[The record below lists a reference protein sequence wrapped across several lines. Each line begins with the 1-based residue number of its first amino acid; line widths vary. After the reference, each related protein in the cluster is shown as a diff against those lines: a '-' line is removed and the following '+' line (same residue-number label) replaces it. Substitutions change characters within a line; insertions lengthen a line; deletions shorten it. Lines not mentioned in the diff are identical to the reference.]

1 MKRKTLLSLCL
12 IAIMTVLFAIT
23 VSAADPVEAWDI
35 SATENDSVTAYL
47 YADPVNEGKYTL
59 TISGTGNMAGWGWNS
74 APWHASY
81 RLTISSVTIE
91 GGVTS
96 VGQYAFTQCDGIES
110 ITIGS
115 NVVTLGHGAFQGC
128 GGVKE
133 INFNATRLNG
143 FSDSHYVFEYTG
155 VNTDGIT
162 VNIGNKVEIIPSN
175 LFHVKDPTKLN
186 LKTVVF
192 EANSSC
198 TIIDKS
204 AFCNCFS
211 LKSVTLPTS
220 LTTIEHGA
228 FYQTG
233 LDSIVILE
241 NVTYIGPCAFE
252 GCGSLKSVTL
262 PQGLKTLGYSAF
274 RYCRA
279 LEQVAFNATLM
290 DDMGEDNHAFEYA
303 GENTS
308 GLTFKVGKNVARIP
322 ARLFNTVGCNLKAIV
337 FEANSSCTTI
347 GTDAF
352 CNSSNLK
359 AVTLPK
365 SITTLERGVFY
376 NTGLEKII
384 IPVSVTSIGMYVFE
398 YCTEL
403 TIYTELA
410 SQPSTWHAEWNKSSC
425 PVVWD
430 YKTTL
435 RDNIFTFKGYSFNEA
450 GQIAFGF
457 DVDIES
463 KTAYEELTGKKL
475 EIGALFASYDYLGGK
490 QPLDNSGKETTLNTG
505 KVVKHN
511 LSDYEYLYY
520 DFILTDISDELKG
533 VKLVISAYV
542 CNGEETKYE
551 QENGMSDTVTGISYN
566 KAKESKVA

>member
-12 IAIMTVLFAIT
+12 IAIMTILFAIT

-35 SATENDSVTAYL
+35 SATGNDSVTAYL

-133 INFNATRLNG
+133 ISFNATRLNG
-143 FSDSHYVFEYTG
+143 CEDNNAIFGYIG
-155 VNTDGIT
+155 VNTSGT
-162 VNIGNKVEIIPSN
+162 TLRVGKNVEIIPQG
-175 LFHVKDPTKLN
+175 LFFTSSPKNCN
-186 LKTVVF
+186 LKAVVF
-192 EANSSC
+192 EENSIC
-198 TIIDKS
+198 TTIDRN
-204 AFCNCFS
+204 AFCNCHQLEYIS
-211 LKSVTLPTS
+211 LPPSI
-220 LTTIEHGA
+220 TTIEHGA
-228 FYQTG
+228 FYQIG
-233 LDSIVILE
+233 AKSIVIPQS
-241 NVTYIGPCAFE
+241 VTYVGH
-252 GCGSLKSVTL
+252 
-262 PQGLKTLGYSAF
+262 
-274 RYCRA
+274 
-279 LEQVAFNATLM
+279 VAF
-290 DDMGEDNHAFEYA
+290 DY
-303 GENTS
+303 
-308 GLTFKVGKNVARIP
+308 
-322 ARLFNTVGCNLKAIV
+322 
-337 FEANSSCTTI
+337 
-347 GTDAF
+347 
-352 CNSSNLK
+352 SSN
-359 AVTLPK
+359 
-365 SITTLERGVFY
+365 
-376 NTGLEKII
+376 
-384 IPVSVTSIGMYVFE
+384 
-398 YCTEL
+398 L

-410 SQPSTWHAEWNKSSC
+410 SQPSTWHAEWNLTNV
-425 PVVWD
+425 PIVWN

-490 QPLDNSGKETTLNTG
+490 QPLDNSGKEATLNTG

-520 DFILTDISDELKG
+520 DFILTDISDGLKDI
-533 VKLVISAYV
+533 KLVISAYV
-542 CNGEETKYE
+542 CNGEEAKYE
-551 QENGMSDTVTGISYN
+551 QENGMSDTVTGVSYN
-566 KAKESKVA
+566 EAKESKGA